1 MQISFTRE
9 EVFLQLEQ
17 DGGRATS
24 PASTVC
30 HFDFRCAF
38 HHKEVKE
45 ETNMI
50 TLQLLCRAVLIRCI
64 LCFVAKT
71 VAYVAGGFF
80 GLGVVKKAETSRK
93 LNRCQMKYIKQ

>member
-9 EVFLQLEQ
+9 EVFLQLKQ

-24 PASTVC
+24 PVSTVC
-30 HFDFRCAF
+30 HFDFSCAF

-50 TLQLLCRAVLIRCI
+50 TLQLLCRAVLIRCT

-71 VAYVAGGFF
+71 VANVAGGFF
-80 GLGVVKKAETSRK
+80 VLGVVKKAETSRK
-93 LNRCQMKYIKQ
+93 LNRCQMKCIKQ